1 MACIAVAARLADASA
16 SAAIYAAPERRPNKL
31 GGARSFQFGLTSAPI
46 APQTVH
52 TMCDPNAGTGA
63 SSGQWLTSA
72 YLAAFRLFRHGR
84 KPGIGML
91 SIPALRQRA
100 ARG

>member
-1 MACIAVAARLADASA
+1 MFGCWHLADMAIALAVAQPRPRHH
-16 SAAIYAAPERRPNKL
+16 AA
-31 GGARSFQFGLTSAPI
+31 
-46 APQTVH
+46 H
-52 TMCDPNAGTGA
+52 TMRGPNAGAGA

-72 YLAAFRLFRHGR
+72 YLTAFRLFRHGR

-100 ARG
+100 ARD

>member
-1 MACIAVAARLADASA
+1 LFLPLLPRILAGLFSA
-16 SAAIYAAPERRPNKL
+16 LQPNKL
-31 GGARSFQFGLTSAPI
+31 GGALSFQFSLASAPI
-46 APQTVH
+46 APHAVH
-52 TMCDPNAGTGA
+52 TMRGPNAGAGA

-72 YLAAFRLFRHGR
+72 YLTAFRLFRHGR

>member
-1 MACIAVAARLADASA
+1 MLGM
-16 SAAIYAAPERRPNKL
+16 NKL
-31 GGARSFQFGLTSAPI
+31 PIAKRVQIFTMPVEGFSLRSISRIFGRASAPI
-46 APQTVH
+46 APQAAH
-52 TMCDPNAGTGA
+52 TMRGASAGPGM